1 MAKTPSRAAASAP
14 ASSKG
19 QPKNPQHSLT
29 LLELLSRAERELV
42 EMSTSTQLAALT
54 EKELKKLSTRA
65 RTLYK
70 KWSDQLTGQARA
82 VKTSNRGAAET
93 ANARTAEKVGVI
105 ADALGRFESRLEELA
120 ASVVETVTGRPTP
133 ARASK
138 KVVKKAAK
146 KKVATKTAKKKVAK
160 KKSSRPVTDAS
171 PRGKKAKARKA
182 VTADAGQ
189 VVHTDRSKQRKAKAA
204 ATKTALKSDG
214 LTTRRKQSAGS
225 ATRRKQA
232 RRDAT

>member
-14 ASSKG
+14 KSPKD

-29 LLELLSRAERELV
+29 LLELLSRTERELV

-82 VKTSNRGAAET
+82 VKASNRGAAET
-93 ANARTAEKVGVI
+93 ANARTSEKVGVI
-105 ADALGRFESRLEELA
+105 AEALGRFEARLEELA
-120 ASVVETVTGRPTP
+120 ASVVDTVAGRPKP
-133 ARASK
+133 AKAT
-138 KVVKKAAK
+138 KKAV
-146 KKVATKTAKKKVAK
+146 KKVATKTAKKKLAK
-160 KKSSRPVTDAS
+160 KKASRPVTDAS

-214 LTTRRKQSAGS
+214 VTTRRKQSAGS
-225 ATRRKQA
+225 ATRHKQA